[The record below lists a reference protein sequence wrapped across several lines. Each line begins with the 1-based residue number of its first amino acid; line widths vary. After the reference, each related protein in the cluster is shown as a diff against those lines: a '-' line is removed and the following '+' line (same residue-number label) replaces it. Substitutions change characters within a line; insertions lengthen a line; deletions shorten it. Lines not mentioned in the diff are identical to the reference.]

1 MKSQMAE
8 QRARANQLVSDA
20 QGLLAMR
27 VKAEELE
34 LQAQQLRDSYDDACR
49 NYKVVQQKKS
59 SLESEKQKLDEEL
72 AKKPL
77 QPYIITS

>member
-1 MKSQMAE
+1 MKSQISE

-49 NYKVVQQKKS
+49 SYTVVQQKKS